1 MSTRKVRSPG
11 PKDIIYWR
19 YHWKK
24 TDPVMMA
31 RKIGTVNWVLL
42 RDKLSHPT
50 VNSLSLIVKLPSQ
63 TALLNEMNQ
72 THEKE
77 TDPHTLRAQI
87 IASQVENMTRQPIPS
102 HQDYEKDEKG
112 VDKVNTKSTAY
123 CGGPY
128 TKGMTPEERK
138 QFFRTKLNQKARE
151 GFRFWLTERPKP
163 TKFGHYSMGAKYT
176 FLGLCNAPRS

>member
-42 RDKLSHPT
+42 RDKL
-50 VNSLSLIVKLPSQ
+50 
-63 TALLNEMNQ
+63 NEMNQ

-102 HQDYEKDEKG
+102 HQDYEKDEKS
-112 VDKVNTKSTAY
+112 VDKINTKSTAY